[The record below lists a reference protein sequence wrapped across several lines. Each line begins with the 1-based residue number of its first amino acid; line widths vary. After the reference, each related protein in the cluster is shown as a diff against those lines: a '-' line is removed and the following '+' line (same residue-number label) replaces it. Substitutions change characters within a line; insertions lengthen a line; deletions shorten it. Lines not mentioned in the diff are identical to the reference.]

1 MKKKLIICFDIDNT
15 ICKTKGNVYSK
26 SVPYKNKIK
35 FINSLYDKGY
45 YIKIFT
51 SRYMGRNK
59 ENIKKVYKQGYEK
72 TIKQLLKWE
81 LKFHEL
87 IMGKPSFD
95 ILVDDKS
102 LFYKRNWIQNL
113 NLKNKKI
120 KF

>member
-15 ICKTKGNVYSK
+15 ICKTKENFYSK
-26 SVPYKNKIK
+26 SIPYKKKIK
-35 FINSLYDKGY
+35 FINYLYENGY

-59 ENIKKVYKQGYEK
+59 ENVKKVYNQGYEK
-72 TIKQLLKWE
+72 TKKQLLKWD

-102 LFYKRNWIQNL
+102 VFYKKNWNKIL
-113 NLKNKKI
+113 NFKNMKN
-120 KF
+120 